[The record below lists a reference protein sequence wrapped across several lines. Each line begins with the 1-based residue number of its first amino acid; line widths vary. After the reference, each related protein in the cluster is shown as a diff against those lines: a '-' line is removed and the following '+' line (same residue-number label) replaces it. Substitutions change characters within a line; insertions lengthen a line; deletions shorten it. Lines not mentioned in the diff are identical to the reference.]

1 MYNQKDL
8 LLEIMTIPFSN
19 IKILEI
25 MLKDESCFCS
35 SDSQKRKEYKKNFM
49 KIAKILQKKQSIYS
63 IDEVLLTFNKFYR
76 QEHLR
81 AHITRPEE
89 ILYDHLK
96 QIAHFFL
103 SHREGRICI
112 KYWESKDTNPNF
124 LGPYKGL
131 PKLTLWHSLSRMIST
146 DVLACFYIAERT
158 RHNNVIDNNSRYAE
172 SIFDELYRTNSIL
185 HVEPRNDVDE
195 LKGYYNYIELEDMQL
210 KTILKKGIAETHM
223 HASAG
228 RHFYQTWEGLM
239 NANPNFTSMKEIK
252 TWLDDRPLISQ
263 DIKNTNFRK
272 YICEANLIRNLLIL
286 KVSSGCSFDEL
297 LRELDHKIIA
307 DDSLKN
313 KIDSSVLRDVFRNT
327 HLKLDCDILNE
338 EETLIIR
345 NWLYRE
351 MMENKGCINF
361 NDFLEDNDDPLVKKY
376 LDDSLQPSGLD
387 TIGENIF
394 LLKCFRA
401 IEKID
406 CQEYSSDRCQLIVC
420 LFKYITIKN
429 MVYQE
434 HVQQNQIK
442 GLSNF
447 MSYFKSSTKTANPKK
462 RNSESNLETVKR
474 NNKLYWKQILKNQ
487 FQDTNLKK
495 LELRISIDGKTIQT
509 MQNDFCKKI
518 ELIFEAYLKLKEE
531 LCLAELPLIGI
542 IIHFIKMDD
551 DETEK
556 CWMHF
561 KKGEGKYDEFLDHE
575 GHRTT
580 YAKQLLALKNV
591 LYRCEGLSKFV
602 VGIDAASDENAAEP
616 WVFAPIYDYARD
628 GKDLLQTKEREP
640 MNHLG
645 FTFHVG
651 EDFRHV
657 ITGLRRIDEV
667 IEHFRYHADDRI
679 GHGIA
684 LGVDLKKWQK
694 NHPVVIL
701 PRIEYLENLL
711 WIWGIYK
718 ERKLVTGVDGF
729 LERRIM
735 QIANEIY
742 KTMEGITVYELWKA
756 YKAKFKETVIPYDFS
771 CSKSISQCEDILEKG
786 IDGSY
791 KSRLF
796 CCETDERHAYC
807 WNSEKLGLT
816 YHCKVYR
823 ERMLEPIS
831 VSTDE
836 FNLDTLGDIQSIIR
850 KKISRE
856 GIIVETNP
864 TSNRAIGE
872 IDDIFEHYILDLK
885 SKKFAES
892 NEDACVEN
900 NLIVTVNTDDPS
912 VFQTSL
918 SSEFS
923 YIYYALLDKGYAK
936 RDVLEWIEEVRK
948 NGMSS
953 SFIKDRSFGK
963 YMEEVNELLTSIKKF
978 SDGKGEKDS
987 G

>member
-19 IKILEI
+19 IEVLDI
-25 MLKDESCFCS
+25 MLKDDSCFCS
-35 SDSQKRKEYKKNFM
+35 SDCKKRNVYKKNFGE
-49 KIAKILQKKQSIYS
+49 ITKILQQKQSIYS

-81 AHITRPEE
+81 TTIKTSEE

-96 QIAHFFL
+96 QIACFFL
-103 SHREGRICI
+103 SHREGRVCI
-112 KYWESKDTNPNF
+112 KYWESLDSNQNF

-131 PKLTLWHSLSRMIST
+131 PKLKLWHSLSRMIST
-146 DVLACFYIAERT
+146 DVLACLYIAGRN
-158 RHNNVIDNNSRYAE
+158 RNNTMSANPQLNAE
-172 SIFDELYRTNSIL
+172 SIFDELYRTNVAL
-185 HVEPRNDVDE
+185 HIEERDDTDE
-195 LKGYYNYIELEDMQL
+195 LKGYYNYIELEDVQL
-210 KTILKKGIAETHM
+210 KTILNRGIAETHM

-228 RHFYQTWEGLM
+228 RHFYQIWEGLM
-239 NANPNFTSMKEIK
+239 NVSPNSSNMKEVDAWIK
-252 TWLDDRPLISQ
+252 NKPLISQ
-263 DIKNTNFRK
+263 NINFKKHIYETN
-272 YICEANLIRNLLIL
+272 LLRNLLVL
-286 KVSSGCSFDEL
+286 KISLNCSFEKL
-297 LRELDHKIIA
+297 LEELDNEIIA
-307 DDSLKN
+307 DDSVN
-313 KIDSSVLRDVFRNT
+313 GKIDTRVLKDVFKRKYIELNDN
-327 HLKLDCDILNE
+327 LDEYD
-338 EETLIIR
+338 TLIIR
-345 NWLYRE
+345 NWLYIF
-351 MMENKGCINF
+351 MMKNKGFIDF
-361 NDFLEDNDDPLVKKY
+361 REFLEKYEDPLIKTY
-376 LDDSLQPSGLD
+376 LDDSMQDGGLN
-387 TIGENIF
+387 TVGENIF
-394 LLKCFRA
+394 LLRCFRA

-406 CQEYSSDRCQLIVC
+406 SKNFALERHQLMVF
-420 LFKYITIKN
+420 LLRYIAMKN

-442 GLSNF
+442 GLTNF
-447 MSYFKSSTKTANPKK
+447 KAYFNSSTKTANSRN
-462 RNSESNLETVKR
+462 RNSKENIRKD
-474 NNKLYWKQILKNQ
+474 NKFYWKQILKNQ

-495 LELRISIDGKTIQT
+495 LELRISIGDAPIQN
-509 MQNDFCKKI
+509 MQTKFLENL
-518 ELIFEAYLKLKEE
+518 ESIFESYRELSEE
-531 LCLAELPLIGI
+531 LCLEELPLIGI
-542 IIHFIKMDD
+542 VIHFIKEDD
-551 DETEK
+551 EETEK

-561 KKGEGKYDEFLDHE
+561 KKDKGKYDGFLDHE
-575 GHRTT
+575 AHRTT
-580 YAKQLLALKNV
+580 YAKQILVIKNV
-591 LYRCEGLSKFV
+591 LYKCEGLSKFV
-602 VGIDAASDENAAEP
+602 VGIDGASDENAAEP

-628 GKDLLQTKEREP
+628 GKDLLQTKERTP
-640 MNHLG
+640 LNHLG

-667 IEHFRYHADDRI
+667 IEHFRYHAADRI

-684 LGVDLKKWQK
+684 LGVDLRKWQK

-735 QIANEIY
+735 QVANDIY
-742 KTMEGITVYELWKA
+742 LAMEGITVYELWKA
-756 YKAKFKETVIPYDFS
+756 YRAKFKETIIPYEFS
-771 CSKSISQCEDILEKG
+771 CSKSVNQCNDILEKE
-786 IDGSY
+786 ITGSY
-791 KSRLF
+791 TSRLF
-796 CCETDERHAYC
+796 CCETDERNAYC

-885 SKKFAES
+885 SKTFAES
-892 NEDACVEN
+892 NEDSCVEN

-923 YIYYALLDKGYAK
+923 YLYYALLDKGYAK
-936 RDVLEWIEEVRK
+936 RDVLEWIEEVRS

-953 SFIKDRSFGK
+953 SFIKDRSFEK
-963 YMEEVNELLTSIKKF
+963 YMKEVEEVLEEIKKLTS
-978 SDGKGEKDS
+978 
-987 G
+987 